1 MSLNLS
7 EGGNFTPAPA
17 GLHSGICVMV
27 VDLGHQSTPFG
38 IKPKVLIGWELPEV
52 LMDDGKPYVITRQFG
67 ATLSKQGAL
76 RPIIDAWRGRG
87 LTAEEARS
95 FDLSKLVGKP
105 CKLLIQH
112 VNTDDGKTYANVQA
126 AIKPEVNQPTVAQS
140 ELLFYDHDQPNL
152 VVKPKLPAWI
162 QKLIDGAVE
171 VVKPEPVKPPPAQ
184 DFDDDITF

>member
-1 MSLNLS
+1 MSLQLS
-7 EGGNFTPAPA
+7 EGGNYTPAPA
-17 GLHSGICVMV
+17 GLHNAICTMV
-27 VDLGHQSTPFG
+27 VDLGHQTTAFG
-38 IKPKVLIGWELPEV
+38 IKAKVLIGWELPEA

-76 RPIIDAWRGRG
+76 RPVIDAWRGRG
-87 LTAEEARS
+87 LTAEEAKA
-95 FDLSKLVGKP
+95 FDLMKLVGRP

-126 AIKPEVNQPTVAQS
+126 AIKPEANQPTVAQN
-140 ELLFYDHDQPNL
+140 ELIYFDLDAPDL
-152 VVKPKLPAWI
+152 TAKGRLPQWI